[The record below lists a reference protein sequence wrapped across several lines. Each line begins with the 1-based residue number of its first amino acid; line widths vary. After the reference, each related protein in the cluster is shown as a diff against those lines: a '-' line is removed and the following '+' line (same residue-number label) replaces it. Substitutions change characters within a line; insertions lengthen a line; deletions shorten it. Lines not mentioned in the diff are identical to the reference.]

1 MLTAEEIIKILNLK
15 PLPREG
21 GYYRETYH
29 SKEIIP
35 KDFLPSRYKE
45 SKRLST
51 AIYYLLTQEVFSLL
65 HRLPTDEIFHF
76 YLGDPVTMLQFHP
89 DGTSDLITLGHEIDK
104 NQQTQ
109 VIVHKNTWQGCFLE
123 EGGKFALMGTTMS
136 PGFDES
142 DFEAGVQKELVKKYP
157 DREELIIKLTS

>member
-76 YLGDPVTMLQFHP
+76 YLGDPVTMLNLHP

-109 VIVHKNTWQGCFLE
+109 VIVPKNTWQGCFIK